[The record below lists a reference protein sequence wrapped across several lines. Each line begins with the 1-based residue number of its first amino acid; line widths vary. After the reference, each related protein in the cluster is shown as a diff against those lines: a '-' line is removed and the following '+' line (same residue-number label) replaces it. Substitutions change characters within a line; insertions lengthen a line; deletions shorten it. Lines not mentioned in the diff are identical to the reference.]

1 MMGSYQAAV
10 AKVGAVDIASL
21 GAEEEAA
28 PVAAPEAAAPAAA
41 APAAPALAAFA
52 PPEAGKQGFFAK
64 LFGGKQSGQ
73 QVVAQQIVTQQLIAQ
88 QVISQSGGLPA
99 AAIAPAVAAGPAAVP
114 AAAAAPAQDLGVTG
128 HPKTGDIRDELLL
141 IVTEMFH
148 KGLITGIGGNI
159 SVRCEDNPDHCWI
172 MPSSIFKGDL
182 AANQMVRID
191 MNNNVVGG
199 ATELSASSEKN
210 VHTAIYKARP
220 DISAVVHS
228 HATKSTL
235 MGLAGL
241 KFTPVS
247 SDAAFFGEVPVVP
260 FVIPGTPELGD
271 MVAEAMG
278 EEKAVCIMQNHG
290 LVVAGTSLR
299 RASDM
304 TDCVEITAAKILEA
318 KAMGIE
324 LAVIPPEAVEELGE
338 LGKMLI

>member
-1 MMGSYQAAV
+1 V
-10 AKVGAVDIASL
+10 A
-21 GAEEEAA
+21 EA
-28 PVAAPEAAAPAAA
+28 PKQGLFGRLFGKQQAAPAAV
-41 APAAPALAAFA
+41 
-52 PPEAGKQGFFAK
+52 Q
-64 LFGGKQSGQ
+64 QQVIQ
-73 QVVAQQIVTQQLIAQ
+73 QVVA
-88 QVISQSGGLPA
+88 
-99 AAIAPAVAAGPAAVP
+99 APKE
-114 AAAAAPAQDLGVTG
+114 DLGVTG
-128 HPKTGDIRDELLL
+128 HPKTGDIRDELLQ

-159 SVRCEDNPDHCWI
+159 SVRCEDNPNHAWI
-172 MPSSIFKGDL
+172 MPSSIYKGDL
-182 AANQMVRID
+182 AADQMVRID
-191 MNNNVVGG
+191 LDGNTVGG

-318 KAMGIE
+318 KAMGVE
-324 LAVIPPEAVEELGE
+324 LEVISGKDLEELSE
-338 LGKMLI
+338 LGKMLV